1 MADLMPEDF
10 CVADFTDAVPNPL
23 GWRFTGW
30 NIDDHDEYTGKVI
43 IERANIIGYKNTGQ
57 RSIVN
62 GADVQH
68 HIVIASSPDCVVKD
82 WKLNE
87 LGGLVAKTES
97 PVGHATRQIH
107 LEFLDGYNVKEKCA
121 ELADGASRK
130 AEINLFGKVKWI
142 TFDTDLFAFQGF
154 GIGIQCPCVV
164 LHNCYVEPDESN
176 KKIFKILAI
185 IVGVIVSLGVL
196 VSLIR

>member
-1 MADLMPEDF
+1 MADVMPEDF
-10 CVADFTDAVPNPL
+10 CVADFTKSVANPFD
-23 GWRFTGW
+23 WRFSGW
-30 NIDDHDEYTGKVI
+30 DFDDHDQYTGKVI
-43 IERANIIGYKNTGQ
+43 IERAYIIGYKNTGQ

-68 HIVIASSPDCVVKD
+68 HIMIASSPDCVVKD

-107 LEFLDGYNVKEKCA
+107 LEFLAGYNVKEKCA

-130 AEINLFGKVKWI
+130 AEINLFGKTRWLN
-142 TFDTDLFAFQGF
+142 FENDLFAFRGF
-154 GIGIQCPCVV
+154 EIGVQCPCV
-164 LHNCYVEPDESN
+164 LMNNCHVEPDHSN
-176 KKIFKILAI
+176 EKMLKAIGI
-185 IVGVIVSLGVL
+185 IVAVIVSLGFL
-196 VSLIR
+196 VSLMR